1 MSVIIENSKGMEIS
15 PQQALLL
22 NEYVKK
28 YLIDGII
35 KKEEIFRNQIL
46 KEIIYHKNSNEN
58 DQQIIS
64 ELQVNNVYIEIKEHI
79 LLPPRKLIKTNVYSS
94 DGTLTFKYNSLRDQ
108 NDDLI
113 CTENIDLS
121 TGKPIYDETIKR
133 YYDRNLDPVD
143 EVFECVFKEDGTLDY
158 IKYNAHSEQDGI
170 CFAEDGTPGEE
181 DIPTLCLY
189 AGLTEQEMHY
199 YLTATLLP

>member
-1 MSVIIENSKGMEIS
+1 MSVIIENPKGMEIS

-46 KEIIYHKNSNEN
+46 REIVYHKNSNEN

-64 ELQVNNVYIEIKEHI
+64 DLQVNNIYVEIKEHI
-79 LLPPRKLIKTNVYSS
+79 LLSPRTLIKTNVYLS

-121 TGKPIYDETIKR
+121 TGEPIYDETIKR

-158 IKYNAHSEQDGI
+158 IKYNAHSEQDSI

-189 AGLTEQEMHY
+189 AGLTEQEIQY